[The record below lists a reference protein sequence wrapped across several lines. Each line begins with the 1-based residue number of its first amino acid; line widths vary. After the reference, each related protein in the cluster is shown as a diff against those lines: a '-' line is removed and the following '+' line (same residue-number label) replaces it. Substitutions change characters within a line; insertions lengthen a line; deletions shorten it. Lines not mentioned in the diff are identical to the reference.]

1 MIAEICMLKC
11 HLKLLKLE
19 SSLHSGERDVGGV
32 SEMLLKI
39 PIFNDILNVP

>member
-1 MIAEICMLKC
+1 MMGDSRDMYVKMSFKIVM
-11 HLKLLKLE
+11 
-19 SSLHSGERDVGGV
+19 HSGERDVGGV